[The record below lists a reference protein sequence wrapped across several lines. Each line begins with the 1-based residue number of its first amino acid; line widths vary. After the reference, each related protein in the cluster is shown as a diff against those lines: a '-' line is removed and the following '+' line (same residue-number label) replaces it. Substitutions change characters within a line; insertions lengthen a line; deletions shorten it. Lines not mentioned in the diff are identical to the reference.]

1 MTPHRL
7 PAFLFVTVLG
17 TLLLF
22 AANLDAQSSAT
33 LSGTIVDPAGGAIPE
48 TKVIATTAEQPGENS
63 SQQPYQAS
71 SSSDGRYQLVLPA
84 GSYRIHV
91 THDSFAAIDQEIR
104 VATGETKNLD
114 FTLHLETMSSSVIV
128 TASAEPELATSSS
141 TETTV
146 LTHEDIE
153 QRDAI
158 WLANILESTPGVTIA
173 RLGPFGGVTSL
184 FLDGGNSNFTK
195 VLLDGTP
202 VNDPGGSLDFSNYS
216 LDDVDKIEIVHGASS
231 ALYGSD
237 AMTGVIQI
245 FSHRGST
252 ETPELELLSDGGTFG
267 TRHGLARVSGLW
279 RRFDYSTSSS
289 YFFTDGQ
296 GPNDRFRDTNLDG
309 NFGYR
314 VSDTDSLRLT
324 VHSMASDAGEPGQT
338 LLVPANLVQNDDL
351 KNIFLNF
358 SWDFSTGSHWQHH
371 LAASESDIREDYE
384 APGSYIDINQYNRA
398 DFEEQSTYLF
408 PHGGFSFGYVYDV
421 ENGSAAGPHER
432 RNNQGGYAE
441 LRYQLGQRWT
451 ATAGTRAEDN
461 ASFGTRVVP
470 RAGIAYAARFGH
482 DFWGAT
488 RLRASYGE
496 GIKEPTFV
504 QSFDN
509 DPCDPGN
516 PNLQPER
523 TDTFNAG
530 VDQYLASDRLKVAVN
545 YFHDSLYD
553 VVSFYSGGPVTALC
567 PYGTGTYFNTD
578 KSRAYG
584 AQSNFEAKPLQ
595 WLRIAGNYTYD
606 NSRVIDAPN
615 YYDPT
620 QAPGNR
626 LFLRPL
632 HSANL
637 VANAGFRRMNWT
649 LIGTYVGRRTDSDF
663 LGLGYTSVASYV
675 RWDAAT
681 SYNFTRNFTFIGRIE
696 NIFDRRYQDA
706 VGYPALGLNFRLGL
720 KFLWGG
726 EAGARQTP

>member
-1 MTPHRL
+1 MRL
-7 PAFLFVTVLG
+7 HCLPVFLFTSLFAIF
-17 TLLLF
+17 LLF
-22 AANLDAQSSAT
+22 SANLHAQNSAT
-33 LSGTIVDPAGGAIPE
+33 LSGMIADPTGAAISAAG
-48 TKVIATTAEQPGENS
+48 VIATTAEQPGEKS
-63 SQQPYQAS
+63 SQQPYQTS
-71 SSSDGRYQLVLPA
+71 TDSGGRYRLVLPA

-91 THDSFAAIDQEIR
+91 THDSFAPIDREIEI
-104 VATGETKNLD
+104 ASGETKNLD
-114 FTLHLETMSSSVIV
+114 FTLHLETMASSVIV
-128 TASAEPELATSSS
+128 TASAEPELATSTS
-141 TETTV
+141 TETIV

-195 VLLDGTP
+195 VMLDGTT
-202 VNDPGGSLDFSNYS
+202 VNDPGGSLDLSNYD
-216 LDDVDKIEIVHGASS
+216 LDSVDKIEIVHGASS

-237 AMTGVIQI
+237 AMTGVIQL
-245 FSHRGST
+245 FTHRGAT
-252 ETPELELLSDGGTFG
+252 QVPQIELLSDGGTFG
-267 TRHGLARVSGLW
+267 TRHGLAQVSGLW
-279 RRFDYSTSSS
+279 NRLDYSASSS
-289 YFFTDGQ
+289 YFYTDGQ
-296 GPNDRFRDTNLDG
+296 GPNDRFRDTNLTG

-314 VSDTDSLRLT
+314 ISNTDSLRLT
-324 VHSMASDAGEPGQT
+324 MHTMASDAGEPGQT
-338 LLVPANLVQNDDL
+338 LLVPADLVQHDDL
-351 KNIFLNF
+351 KNIFLNL

-371 LAASESDIREDYE
+371 LAGAESDIREIYA

-398 DFEEQSTYLF
+398 AFEEQSNYLF
-408 PHGGFSFGYVYDV
+408 PHGTFSFGYTYEV
-421 ENGSAAGPHER
+421 ENGAADGPDER
-432 RNNQGGYAE
+432 RNNQGGYVE
-441 LRYQLGQRWT
+441 LRYQIAQRWT

-461 ASFGTRVVP
+461 TSFGTRVVP
-470 RAGIAYAARFGH
+470 RVGVAYAARYGH

-488 RLRASYGE
+488 GLRASFGE
-496 GIKEPTFV
+496 GIKEPSFV

-530 VDQYLASDRLKVAVN
+530 VDQYLVSDRLKISVN

-553 VVSFYSGGPVTALC
+553 VVSFFSGGPVTALC

-584 AQSNFEAKPLQ
+584 AQSTFEAKPLR
-595 WLRIAGNYTYD
+595 WLRLAGNYTYD
-606 NSRVIDAPN
+606 DSRVLEAPN

-637 VANAGFRRMNWT
+637 VANAGFKRMNWT
-649 LIGTYVGRRTDSDF
+649 LMGTYVGRRTDSDF

-681 SYNFTRNFTFIGRIE
+681 SYKVTRNFTFIGRIE
-696 NIFDRRYQDA
+696 NLFDRRYQDA
-706 VGYPALGLNFRLGL
+706 IGYPALGLNYRLGL

-726 EAGARQTP
+726 EK